1 MVEAAG
7 FEAGPRFRRSWM
19 VPRAAFWYARTLFLE
34 VFAMPAAAIALVAVL
49 VAAPSTM
56 GDEPVHLKAVP
67 KGGME
72 KLGYYAPQRL
82 TLSAERP
89 ATLTTAP
96 EGLGAPMYGVVKMGP
111 DAAKT
116 FHVVLDEPE

>member
-1 MVEAAG
+1 MGEGAG
-7 FEAGPRFRRSWM
+7 FGGGSRFRGSW
-19 VPRAAFWYARTLFLE
+19 VGPPAGVGYARTLFLE

-49 VAAPSTM
+49 VAAPSSM

-89 ATLTTAP
+89 ATLITAP

-111 DAAKT
+111 
-116 FHVVLDEPE
+116 